1 MLIDEQSVYLLFTL
15 LVQLKEND
23 KVSKVE
29 IEQIRLLIQ
38 DVKDVFEKKKPQ
50 KVDVILQLANDM
62 FMLYQEMF
70 DHGDA

>member
-1 MLIDEQSVYLLFTL
+1 M
-15 LVQLKEND
+15 
-23 KVSKVE
+23 SKVE

-50 KVDVILQLANDM
+50 KVDVILQLASDM

-70 DHGDA
+70 DRGDELVKRESC